1 MGLDTETI
9 PIVNFDML
17 RLILDNMVDGV
28 IVADEK
34 CNFIVYN
41 SKAEEIIGRSVT
53 DSKREVWP
61 SYFGIFKPDKTTL
74 CPPEELPMTRAI
86 NGETVFQE
94 EAWIRNE
101 NVPEG
106 VWVSINATP
115 LRDENGQIVGGVGVF
130 RDITG
135 QKVAAQKI
143 ELAAKELAK
152 SHKELQNLAFAVSHE
167 LQGPISIVTSYLNLL
182 SIRYKDRLGSDA
194 DEFIEKVVNASKI
207 IERMLDD
214 LWIYARIN
222 KQETD
227 AREISLT
234 GLVDDILNEM
244 RAKIE
249 SNNAGVHRAIL
260 PIVLGHKAQIH
271 YLFKSLID
279 NAIDFRKRGE
289 APIVNIEVEESPDCW
304 WFSVQDNGIGIKDD
318 ECREIFKLFHRID
331 GKPEG
336 GRTGMGLPI
345 AKKIVEHHKGQI
357 FAESKSGVGSTIRF
371 SLAKPVVEQSR

>member
-1 MGLDTETI
+1 MGIDTQTKSLA
-9 PIVNFDML
+9 PLVNFDTL

-28 IVADEK
+28 IVADER

-41 SKAEEIIGRSVT
+41 SKAEEISGRSIT

-61 SYFGIFKPDKTTL
+61 SYFGIFKPDQITL

-94 EAWIRNE
+94 EAWICNE
-101 NVPEG
+101 NVPSG

-115 LRDENGQIVGGVGVF
+115 LRNEGGQIVGGVGVF
-130 RDITG
+130 RDITS
-135 QKVAAQKI
+135 QKQAAQKI
-143 ELAAKELAK
+143 EQAAEDLAK
-152 SHKELQNLAFAVSHE
+152 SHRELQNLAFAVSHE

-182 SIRYKDRLGSDA
+182 SIRYKDRLGADA
-194 DEFIEKVVNASKI
+194 DEFIEKVVNASKV

-222 KQETD
+222 KENTD

-234 GLVDDILNEM
+234 GLVDDLLNEM
-244 RAKIE
+244 RSKIE
-249 SNNAGVHRAIL
+249 ASGATVNRAIL
-260 PIVLGHKAQIH
+260 PIIRGNKSQIH

-279 NAIDFRKRGE
+279 NAIDFRKPGL
-289 APIVNIEVEESPDCW
+289 APRVDIRVEEDSNYW
-304 WFSVQDNGIGIKDD
+304 WFSVEDNGIGIKDD
-318 ECREIFKLFHRID
+318 ECREIFKLFHRVG

-357 FAESKSGVGSTIRF
+357 YIESQRGIGSTIRF
-371 SLAKPVVEQSR
+371 SLPKT

>member
-1 MGLDTETI
+1 MAIKMESEPL
-9 PIVNFDML
+9 VNFDTL

-28 IVADEK
+28 IVADDK

-41 SKAEEIIGRSVT
+41 SKAEEIVGRSVT
-53 DSKREVWP
+53 DSKHEVWP
-61 SYFGIFKPDKTTL
+61 TYFGIFKPDQKTL

-86 NGETVFQE
+86 RGEPVFQE

-101 NVPEG
+101 NIPDG

-115 LRDENGQIVGGVGVF
+115 LRDETGSIVGGVGVF
-130 RDITG
+130 RDITN
-135 QKVAAQKI
+135 QKLAAQKI
-143 ELAAKELAK
+143 EQAAEDLAK

-182 SIRYKDRLGSDA
+182 SIRYKDRLGADA

-222 KQETD
+222 KQETE

-234 GLVDDILNEM
+234 GLVDDLLNEM
-244 RAKIE
+244 RSKLE
-249 SNNAGVHRAIL
+249 SNGATVTRAIL
-260 PIVLGHKAQIH
+260 PIVRGHNAQIH
-271 YLFKSLID
+271 YLFKAVLD
-279 NAIDFRKRGE
+279 NAIDFKR
-289 APIVNIEVEESPDCW
+289 PDCPPRVDIRVDENADAW
-304 WFSVQDNGIGIKDD
+304 WFSVEDNGIGIKHD
-318 ECREIFKLFHRID
+318 ECREIFKLFHRIH
-331 GKPEG
+331 GKPDG

-345 AKKIVEHHKGQI
+345 AKKIVEHHKGEI
-357 FAESKSGVGSTIRF
+357 FFESQKGSGSTIRF
-371 SLAKPVVEQSR
+371 SLPKTDV